1 LRSILRRRMADSF
14 GIGTT
19 LQTMIIGIGI
29 DHVEIQDFRPRVKV
43 KTGRFV
49 QRVFTDS
56 EVSYAKN
63 TDDFVQ
69 RLAARFAAKEAVL
82 KALGTG
88 WTDDVEWREI
98 EITNNA
104 LGQPEVL
111 LSGKTAKIAARLRAR
126 RVFVS
131 MSHTRNLATAQVVI
145 EGTGRQASV
154 AKSKVK
160 SSRRGLRRGR

>member
-1 LRSILRRRMADSF
+1 MAGSF

-19 LQTMIIGIGI
+19 LQTMIIGVGI
-29 DHVEIQDFRPRVKV
+29 DHVEIQDFKPRVKR

-49 QRVFTDS
+49 KRVFTES
-56 EVSYAKN
+56 EVSYAN
-63 TDDFVQ
+63 DTDDFVQ

-98 EITNNA
+98 EITNNP

-111 LSGKTAKIAARLRAR
+111 LSGKTAKIAARLKAR

-145 EGTGRQASV
+145 EGTGGRPSV

-160 SSRRGLRRGR
+160 SNRKGLRRSR